1 VCLRAARGLV
11 GSAGV
16 FYRVNR
22 GLAMIVSTSYKVT
35 PRGMLKIW
43 GN

>member
-1 VCLRAARGLV
+1 MCLRATRGLV

-22 GLAMIVSTSYKVT
+22 GLAMMVSTSYKVIL
-35 PRGMLKIW
+35 RGMLKIW